1 MSMMDIEALM
11 GGGGMGPGG
20 PPPAPG
26 GGMGGPPPAPPMGGG
41 GEGGGEGELLP
52 EVQDVLNLIQEMLME
67 TQDPEEQAALSAAET
82 ALTKL
87 VLNLQ
92 KQKDA
97 AMGTTPAHKY
107 VARQQGAG
115 GGGA

>member
-1 MSMMDIEALM
+1 MSNMDISSLL
-11 GGGGMGPGG
+11 GGGAGPGG
-20 PPPAPG
+20 PPPAGPDPLSG
-26 GGMGGPPPAPPMGGG
+26 GGAPPAPPQGGDS
-41 GEGGGEGELLP
+41 EEALP
-52 EVQDVLNLIQEMLME
+52 EIQDVLNLIQEMLAA

-107 VARQQGAG
+107 VQRAAGASGGGAG
-115 GGGA
+115 GGY

>member
-11 GGGGMGPGG
+11 GGGGMGGPGG
-20 PPPAPG
+20 PPPAPEG
-26 GGMGGPPPAPPMGGG
+26 QAASGPPPGAG
-41 GEGGGEGELLP
+41 GEEEILP
-52 EVQDVLNLIQEMLME
+52 EIQDVLNLIQEMLTA

-115 GGGA
+115 GA

>member
-1 MSMMDIEALM
+1 MSDMMSQLM
-11 GGGGMGPGG
+11 GGGGGA
-20 PPPAPG
+20 PAPS
-26 GGMGGPPPAPPMGGG
+26 PDMGGG
-41 GEGGGEGELLP
+41 GGDSEDALP
-52 EVQDVLNLIQEMLME
+52 EIQDVLNMIQEMLTA
-67 TQDPEEQAALSAAET
+67 TQDPEEQAALSAAES

-107 VARQQGAG
+107 VERAAAQGG
-115 GGGA
+115 